1 MSPAH
6 PLIQMALYSRPI
18 LFNYVQLIFN
28 FMFSANVT
36 GNDFLAACKLLIDT
50 NPFQGLLSCERNKD
64 SLLEF
69 VFNSYKIAS
78 F

>member
-6 PLIQMALYSRPI
+6 PLIQMALYSRPV
-18 LFNYVQLIFN
+18 LFNYVQLILN
-28 FMFSANVT
+28 FMFSANMT

-50 NPFQGLLSCERNKD
+50 KPSQGLLSCKRNKD
-64 SLLEF
+64 SLLQF
-69 VFNSYKIAS
+69 VFNIYKIAS